1 MVAVISAVAGLA
13 FGVAVTWAYSVKRS
27 QSFREDVLRAESDVR
42 VRDSQLEEASVRLE
56 RQRVDHE
63 MAMTQMEQTFKVLST
78 DVLDETVLRFN
89 QSQEETHR
97 LRESKLD
104 STLKPLEV
112 LLGEYKQNL
121 ADFNTLNAGALSDV
135 KNKAAELLEAQQK
148 TQYETQRLN
157 QLLGRSSQRGAW
169 GEIQLANVMNA
180 SQLRQGIDYE
190 LQVSSTNEEGRSLRP
205 DCVVNLP
212 NGIRLAVDA
221 KFPYDAFERSLDEE
235 DADTR
240 RELQAK
246 HARDLRAHVKTL
258 REKSYW
264 EAVSPAPEFVV
275 CFIPSDFAM
284 SAALDA
290 DPELLAF
297 SAGERVV
304 IVGPTN
310 LLSLLW
316 SVGFIVHQQQM
327 AINAERIA
335 QNANTL
341 FDRIRL
347 VAEPVGKMGKSL
359 DTAVR
364 DYNAM
369 LSSIEGRLIPIA
381 KNMRSFGGAQR
392 AKGLPE
398 LASVDRL
405 TSPLN
410 DTKWEIDDENALP
423 EGASEIL
430 ELDIFDDE

>member
-1 MVAVISAVAGLA
+1 MVAVISAVVGLA
-13 FGVAVTWAYSVKRS
+13 VGVAVTWSYTIKRS
-27 QSFREDVLRAESDVR
+27 QSTREEVLRAEADLK
-42 VRDSQLEEASVRLE
+42 VRDSQLTEANERLE
-56 RQRVDHE
+56 RQRAEHE
-63 MAMTQMEQTFKVLST
+63 TAMSKMGDTFKVLSAEA
-78 DVLDETVLRFN
+78 LEETVRRFSR
-89 QSQEETHR
+89 SQEETQN

-104 STLKPLEV
+104 STLEPLEV
-112 LLGEYKQNL
+112 LLGEYKQSI

-169 GEIQLANVMNA
+169 GEIQLANVMSA

-190 LQVSSTNEEGRSLRP
+190 LQVTTSNDEGQPIRP

-212 NGIRLAVDA
+212 NGVRVAVDA
-221 KFPYDAFERSLDEE
+221 KFPYDAFEKSLDEE
-235 DADTR
+235 DVDTR
-240 RELQAK
+240 RELLAK
-246 HARDLRAHVKTL
+246 HARDLRSHVKTL
-258 REKSYW
+258 SDKSYW
-264 EAVSPAPEFVV
+264 EGVSPAPEFVV

-290 DPELLAF
+290 DPELLAHAA
-297 SAGERVV
+297 SQHVV

-316 SVGFIVHQQQM
+316 SVAFIVHQQQI
-327 AINAERIA
+327 AVNAERIA

-341 FDRIRL
+341 FDRIRK

-359 DTAVR
+359 DSAVR

-369 LSSIEGRLIPIA
+369 LGSIEGRLIPIA
-381 KNMRSFGGAQR
+381 KNMRTFGGAHR
-392 AKGLPE
+392 AKDLPE

-410 DTKWEIDDENALP
+410 EDKWGIDDENALP
-423 EGASEIL
+423 EGAAEIL